1 MKIAALSSATG
12 VSVAT
17 LKFYLREGLLP
28 AGESTAVNQ
37 ADYGE
42 AHVRR
47 VRLVRALIDLGHLS
61 LADVSRVLA
70 AVDNDDMSLHD
81 AFGVA
86 QDAMVPQRLRE
97 GDDYVLMLD
106 EVTKFVA
113 RHRLDV
119 RPEAEVR
126 KLLADALL
134 VLRDFGWVG
143 RDGRVDS
150 GLLDWLAEP
159 IIDNAIER
167 RCRLCPSRPIE
178 PYRSSSAWSGTVAFE
193 VAAAAIRRLALEHAS
208 YQRFAPTRQAMTAAG
223 RIGGLPP
230 FAPFALEQW
239 QSEHEQNVDI
249 NIADSGVRP
258 LTIRELLELA
268 GDPSGFLDVE
278 LHYPEVNGSR
288 HLRTLIAGLY
298 DGVSADQVL
307 VTVGGA
313 EANAI
318 ARRDVGASGRRGGG
332 DVAVVRAGRGT
343 GPGTGAP
350 WCARSPST
358 PIEPG
363 RSISRRSPRP

>member
-106 EVTKFVA
+106 EVTKFVE

-159 IIDNAIER
+159 IIDNAIEEMSTV
-167 RCRLCPSRPIE
+167 PE
-178 PYRSSSAWSGTVAFE
+178 PADRAVQVEFSVVGTVAFE

-208 YQRFAPTRQAMTAAG
+208 YQRFA
-223 RIGGLPP
+223 
-230 FAPFALEQW
+230 
-239 QSEHEQNVDI
+239 
-249 NIADSGVRP
+249 RP
-258 LTIRELLELA
+258 GKR
-268 GDPSGFLDVE
+268 
-278 LHYPEVNGSR
+278 
-288 HLRTLIAGLY
+288 
-298 DGVSADQVL
+298 
-307 VTVGGA
+307 
-313 EANAI
+313 
-318 ARRDVGASGRRGGG
+318 
-332 DVAVVRAGRGT
+332 
-343 GPGTGAP
+343 
-350 WCARSPST
+350 
-358 PIEPG
+358 
-363 RSISRRSPRP
+363 